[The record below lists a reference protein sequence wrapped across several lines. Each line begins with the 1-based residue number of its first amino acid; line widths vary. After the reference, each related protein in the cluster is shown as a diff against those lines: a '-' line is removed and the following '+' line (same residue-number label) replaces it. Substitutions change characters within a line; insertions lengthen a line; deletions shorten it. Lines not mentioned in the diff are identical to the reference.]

1 LGVKDRKRIKLYK
14 RNLGNKGSN
23 GRWIAIITIWT
34 LLTSGLIGYASDA
47 LIGRINIFFAF
58 VFLIIIIFIG
68 ILFDIIGVAAT
79 AADETP
85 FHSMSSRKVKGGKTA
100 VYFIR
105 NANKVSSLCSDVVGD
120 VCGVVSGGIGTII
133 IQKVITL
140 SGFHNKIVLTVVI
153 CSIIASL
160 TVGGKA
166 VGKSV
171 AINQSN
177 NIVYSVAW
185 FIESIK
191 GK

>member
-1 LGVKDRKRIKLYK
+1 MKDKKRIKLYK
-14 RNLGNKGSN
+14 KNVGNRESN
-23 GRWIAIITIWT
+23 NRWIIMITIWT

-47 LIGRINIFFAF
+47 LIGRVNIFFAF
-58 VFLIIIIFIG
+58 VILLVIIFIG

-85 FHSMSSRKVKGGKTA
+85 FHSLSSRKVKGGKTA

-105 NANKVSSLCSDVVGD
+105 NANKVSSLCSDVIGD

-133 IQKVITL
+133 IQKITTL
-140 SGFHNKIVLTVVI
+140 GGFHNKVILTLVI

-166 VGKSV
+166 VGKSI

-185 FIESIK
+185 FVESVK